1 MKTENNHR
9 TIRTSSSI
17 NDAYD
22 MHESHSHEP
31 LVAQTYNLENFSKK
45 VEDKLEDDED
55 DDDMGLPCGWG
66 PLQPSRLQKFRSAR
80 WVLFWLCWAGFLQ
93 GLIVNGFINVV
104 ITTIEKRYQ
113 LRSTE
118 SGLIAGGYDIAS
130 FLCLIPVSYLGGSRS
145 KPVFIGSGVLVL
157 ALGSFVFSLP
167 HYMSGPYSFS
177 QEQEDVC
184 SAANSSADCSADSV
198 SHLNQYKYVF
208 FLGQLL
214 HGAGAAPFYTLGC
227 TYLDENVPTKMSSVY
242 LGIYY
247 TMAVIGPAVGYVIGG
262 QFLKLYVDVGVDA
275 SELGLTSSSSVW
287 VGAWWIG
294 FIFTAILGALVAIPL
309 TAFPKTLPGALRIKA
324 EKKTEMHQKLQN
336 SEAVQSGF
344 GTSLKDLPS
353 SFRFLLTNPTF
364 VFLSLAGA
372 TEGMLVSGL
381 ATFLPKV
388 IESQFSIA
396 ASYAAVLVGLVTIPG
411 AGGGT
416 FLGGYLVKKLNLRC
430 AGIIKMCIIFSFIC
444 VGLVFIFILHCPN
457 AKFAG
462 LNQFLPNSS
471 DQSGVPKFQGTCNE
485 ACSCSPRQYDPVC
498 GTDNI
503 VYYSPC
509 FAGCKNTYQLH
520 STKVY
525 GDCACIEHEGR
536 NVTINGQ
543 KVIIQASREK
553 CVNYCSYMPVFL
565 LLIFLSMLFTF
576 LVSMPSLS
584 GTLRCV
590 AESQKSFALG
600 VQWIAVRLL
609 GTIPAPILFGSLIDV
624 SCELWQDTCKKQGAC
639 LFYDNQLMSTN
650 VLILACVLKS
660 LSCVFFFFAWLLYCP
675 PGGSEE
681 SAEQTTK
688 VDNCDPMESNHKEII
703 PTDNFSSKSN
713 SDVHK
718 DKVTNGNI
726 I

>member
-1 MKTENNHR
+1 MKADNHHR
-9 TIRTSSSI
+9 TVRTSSSI
-17 NDAYD
+17 GDAYD
-22 MHESHSHEP
+22 IHESHSHEP
-31 LVAQTYNLENFSKK
+31 LVAQAHNLEDLSGTR
-45 VEDKLEDDED
+45 EDKLEEDDDED
-55 DDDMGLPCGWG
+55 DEGAPCGWG
-66 PLQPSRLQKFRSAR
+66 RLQPTQLQKFRSAR

-130 FLCLIPVSYLGGSRS
+130 FLCLVPVSYLGGSRS
-145 KPVFIGSGVLVL
+145 KPVFIGSGVLIL

-177 QEQEDVC
+177 QEREDLC
-184 SAANSSADCSADSV
+184 AATNNSMDCSGDGGT
-198 SHLNQYKYVF
+198 HLSQFKYVF

-227 TYLDENVPTKMSSVY
+227 TYLDENVSTKMSSVY

-247 TMAVIGPAVGYVIGG
+247 TMAVIGPAVGYLIGG
-262 QFLKLYVDVGVDA
+262 QFLKIYVDIGVDPT
-275 SELGLTSSSSVW
+275 ELGLTSSSSVW

-336 SEAVQSGF
+336 SEAVQTGF
-344 GTSLKDLPS
+344 GTSLRDLPS
-353 SFRFLLTNPTF
+353 SLRFLLTNPTF

-396 ASYAAVLVGLVTIPG
+396 ASWAAVLVGLVTIPG

-462 LNQFLPNSS
+462 LNHFLPNSS
-471 DQSGVPKFQGTCNE
+471 EPLDVPKFRSSCN
-485 ACSCSPRQYDPVC
+485 ANCYCSPRQYDPIC
-498 GTDNI
+498 GTDNV

-509 FAGCKNTYQLH
+509 FAGCANTYQSE

-525 GDCACIEHEGR
+525 GDCTCIQHEGR
-536 NVTINGQ
+536 NLTIQGQ
-543 KVIIQASREK
+543 NVVIQATREK
-553 CVNYCSYMPVFL
+553 CANYCSYMPAFL

-600 VQWIAVRLL
+600 V
-609 GTIPAPILFGSLIDV
+609 
-624 SCELWQDTCKKQGAC
+624 
-639 LFYDNQLMSTN
+639 
-650 VLILACVLKS
+650 
-660 LSCVFFFFAWLLYCP
+660 
-675 PGGSEE
+675 
-681 SAEQTTK
+681 
-688 VDNCDPMESNHKEII
+688 
-703 PTDNFSSKSN
+703 
-713 SDVHK
+713 
-718 DKVTNGNI
+718 
-726 I
+726 